1 MTPVRAKQ
9 DAQPSAGRLLRP
21 ELAASMGGRFVSATG
36 QSLAELLATFGVVSA
51 GSERFMAGVLAFP
64 PYSKGC
70 LPTTSGLHVGAAL
83 TTSVV
88 ARQRHPRRQRDIS
101 AVELRQPGAERFH
114 VLDVGIS

>member
-9 DAQPSAGRLLRP
+9 DAQPSAERLLRP

-64 PYSKGC
+64 PS
-70 LPTTSGLHVGAAL
+70 PR
-83 TTSVV
+83 V
-88 ARQRHPRRQRDIS
+88 AFRRRADFMLARHSQRQLSRGR
-101 AVELRQPGAERFH
+101 
-114 VLDVGIS
+114 GIHAGNATLAR

>member
-1 MTPVRAKQ
+1 MSATVLWSDAGLHQ
-9 DAQPSAGRLLRP
+9 DGEEAEGAEPAQAAMLNHITQLSLDGPLLFRPQCRLLR
-21 ELAASMGGRFVSATG
+21 A
-36 QSLAELLATFGVVSA
+36 
-51 GSERFMAGVLAFP
+51 
-64 PYSKGC
+64 K
-70 LPTTSGLHVGAAL
+70 PTTSGLHVGAAL